1 LSPDDVTGEGS
12 SLFELVDREVVLVL
26 ITCYLAKL
34 SRTATS
40 DQRCCPRDHEAMFR
54 INGIVDA
61 KD

>member
-1 LSPDDVTGEGS
+1 LS
-12 SLFELVDREVVLVL
+12 R
-26 ITCYLAKL
+26 YLAKL

-40 DQRCCPRDHEAMFR
+40 DQRYCPRDHEAMFR